1 MSKMTLTK
9 REALSLIDYF
19 GNDGHGIYHVD
30 KVAEATGVAES
41 KLERWVHTHKSD
53 FADHKSVVYGEDGT
67 PVTEM
72 RGVYALDVVDSI
84 AYVLKIYSSMNGRGS
99 RARDLSDQIKK
110 TLSPTNLDQPL
121 MG

>member
-30 KVAEATGVAES
+30 KVAEATGVPES

-53 FADHKSVVYGEDGT
+53 FADHKSVVYGEDG
-67 PVTEM
+67 
-72 RGVYALDVVDSI
+72 VDSI

-99 RARDLSDQIKK
+99 RARDLSDQIKQAFAD
-110 TLSPTNLDQPL
+110 TDLDQPVVD
-121 MG
+121 